1 MDVDY
6 LTNLVVVRE
15 HEASVIWQRRIIL
28 DKHFFLLFASRLV
41 LGPSW
46 VQQSARDRL
55 NATPAIC
62 DCLRDSISIENP
74 VAKLRRNHTYDV
86 FR

>member
-1 MDVDY
+1 MDVGY

-15 HEASVIWQRRIIL
+15 HEAGVIWQGRIIL
-28 DKHFFLLFASRLV
+28 DQHFFLLFASRLV

-62 DCLRDSISIENP
+62 DCL
-74 VAKLRRNHTYDV
+74 
-86 FR
+86 